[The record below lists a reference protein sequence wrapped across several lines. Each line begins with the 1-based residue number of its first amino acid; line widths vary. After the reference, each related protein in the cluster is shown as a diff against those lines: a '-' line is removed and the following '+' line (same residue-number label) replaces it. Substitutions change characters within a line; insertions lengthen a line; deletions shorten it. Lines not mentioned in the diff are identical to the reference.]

1 MLREPVRADNEGSLT
16 EGGARGPMERIEMKS
31 PPQTRSRVLTSGG
44 ALATE
49 QSLLAEIAAAVAFG
63 PDLECPLRIVVPSAS
78 LRQHVLRRL
87 VGVRG
92 AAAGIVVQ
100 TAYSAARE
108 VLDRAGSAAPR
119 GDAFFELAVRRLA
132 SGEPALA
139 SKLET
144 MDDGYGSAVGVVRD
158 LLDAGFQPG
167 HEDGVLERLD
177 DLERPVAGRRLER
190 ARAVVRVA
198 ARAYE
203 AMESSGS
210 WRSAHVFE
218 HARSLLYEFGRTA
231 LPASSIIVHGFA
243 DVTGLVADFLEALTL
258 VAPVTVLIDR
268 PHRPGRTGREEPGV
282 AFLKRMEARFSG
294 FDRVDG
300 SGPARPPEVLL
311 TEAADVESEVR
322 WVAERVRALLDSGCV
337 AEDIGIVARVLEGL
351 TSPVRR
357 HMGRLGVPFSGAG
370 ESVAGGGLR
379 SEVQRLTGLLKLGA
393 EAPVDLWIEGRGF
406 SDHGTE
412 LLLGL
417 RQTGTLRIED
427 LAVLDVE
434 QTFKK
439 GVHLPVDLRT
449 GVLEERLS
457 RPRLTA
463 SALKQA
469 RAHASEIARLFA
481 EWPESAGAED
491 HAAVTVEVITA
502 LGWGPNELRWGEVVP
517 RLRQLAGD
525 LSALVDIHRREWQ
538 RLAAELL
545 TGVGDVP
552 VGGHGGGVQVLSVTE
567 ARARTFEH
575 LFVIGVNR
583 GVFPRVVGD
592 DSMLPDIIRARLAQD
607 VLPEM
612 PVRARSADEE
622 RYLFAQLLSAAPN
635 VHLSWHLSSRDGVMT
650 RSTFIADLL
659 GPGAPDPVAP
669 VVWSTCRSDFGP
681 RPAYEHAVLAAAGG
695 RREDLPPILAVA
707 LAEGVSFDEEASSA
721 LELAQVR
728 VAILDEVDP
737 KLPAS
742 GPNPWFG
749 FVGGACRVERNG
761 LSVTRV
767 EAVAECPWSSFVT
780 RRLGVAPMP
789 DPHLGLPDP
798 KGLLVGNVV
807 HRVLERIVREGLR
820 DTSAATIE
828 ELTGRDPEPIRWP
841 DSPTFESILL
851 EAARQVAAEAGMA
864 QRGMPVLLAA
874 RSRPYL
880 EVARRTEWGDAGV
893 LTTVL
898 AAEVSGIAEIPGV
911 DEAIRF
917 RADRVD
923 RGPEGLICVDYKTGK
938 PFSTA
943 KQEATRRKHLM
954 KKVAMGRMLQAAAYA
969 GASGVGPTSGRY
981 LWLKP
986 DINETP
992 EAARSAVITSD
1003 DRTSAE
1009 FLALAVNAVVRASD
1023 EGAMFPRVEEV
1034 GSDKLPDH
1042 CRYCAVVE
1050 VCRRDDSGF
1059 RRRLVDWMEAG
1070 DDGAR
1075 PVDSAAR
1082 TLWHLGVPLE
1092 AEP

>member
-1 MLREPVRADNEGSLT
+1 MLREPAGADNEASLT

-31 PPQTRSRVLTSGG
+31 PPQTRSRVLTAGG

-49 QSLLAEIAAAVAFG
+49 QSLLAEITAAVALG

-87 VGVRG
+87 VSVRG
-92 AAAGIVVQ
+92 ATAGLVVQ

-108 VLDRAGSAAPR
+108 VLDRADSAAPR

-132 SGEPALA
+132 SGETALA
-139 SKLET
+139 SKLDS
-144 MDDGYGSAVGVVRD
+144 MDDGYGSVVGVVRD

-198 ARAYE
+198 ARSYE
-203 AMESSGS
+203 VMEASGS

-218 HARSLLYEFGRTA
+218 HARSLLYEVGRPA
-231 LPASSIIVHGFA
+231 LPASSIMVHGFA
-243 DVTGLVADFLEALTL
+243 DVTGLVADFLEALAL
-258 VAPVTVLIDR
+258 VAPLTVLIDR
-268 PHRPGRTGREEPGV
+268 PQRPGRTGREEPGL
-282 AFLKRMEARFSG
+282 AFLDRIEARFSG
-294 FDRVDG
+294 FERLDG
-300 SGPARPPEVLL
+300 SGPVQPPEVLL
-311 TEAADVESEVR
+311 SEAPDVESEVR
-322 WVAERVRALLDSGCV
+322 WVAERVRALLDIGCA

-351 TSPVRR
+351 TSPIRR
-357 HMGRLGVPFSGAG
+357 HFGRLGVPFSGAG

-379 SEVQRLTGLLKLGA
+379 YEVQRLAELLKLGA
-393 EAPVDLWIEGRGF
+393 AAPVDLWMEGRGPAE
-406 SDHGTE
+406 HGAE

-434 QTFKK
+434 RTFNN
-439 GVHLPVDLRT
+439 GVRLPVDLRT
-449 GVLEERLS
+449 GALEERPS
-457 RPRLTA
+457 PPRLAA

-469 RAHASEIARLFA
+469 RAQASEIAKVFA
-481 EWPESAGAED
+481 EWPESAGAEV
-491 HAAVTVEVITA
+491 HAGVTIEAIAA
-502 LGWGPNELRWGEVVP
+502 LGWGRDELRWREVVP
-517 RLRQLAGD
+517 RLRQLAVE
-525 LSALVDIHRREWQ
+525 LSGLPDIRRREWQ
-538 RLAAELL
+538 RLSAEVL

-552 VGGHGGGVQVLSVTE
+552 VGGRGGGVQVLSVTE

-575 LFVIGVNR
+575 LFVIGLNR

-592 DSMLPDIIRARLAQD
+592 DSMLPDIIRARLALD

-635 VHLSWHLSSRDGVMT
+635 LHVSWHLASREGVRT
-650 RSTFIADLL
+650 RSSFVADLL
-659 GPGAPDPVAP
+659 GPEAPDSVAP

-681 RPAYEHAVLAAAGG
+681 RPAFEHAVLAAAGG
-695 RREDLPPILAVA
+695 RREDLSSILAVA
-707 LAEGVSFDEEASSA
+707 FSEGLSSDQASSA
-721 LELAQVR
+721 AELARVR

-737 KLPAS
+737 RLPVS
-742 GPNPWFG
+742 GPSPWFG
-749 FVGGACRVERNG
+749 FVGGACRVDRKG
-761 LSVTRV
+761 LSVTGV

-807 HRVLERIVREGLR
+807 HRVLELIVRGGLR
-820 DTSAATIE
+820 DAPAEAVE
-828 ELTGRDPEPIRWP
+828 ELAGRDPEPIRWP
-841 DSPTFESILL
+841 DSNAFESILT
-851 EAARQVAAEAGMA
+851 EVARQVAAEAGMA
-864 QRGMPVLLAA
+864 QLGMAVLLAA

-880 EVARRTEWGDAGV
+880 EVARRTEWGDEGV

-898 AAEVSGIAEIPGV
+898 APEVSGTAEIPGV

-923 RGPEGLICVDYKTGK
+923 RRPDGVTCVDYKTGK
-938 PFSTA
+938 PVSSA
-943 KQEATRRKHLM
+943 KKEDTRRRHLM
-954 KKVAMGRMLQAAAYA
+954 KKIATGRMLQAAAYA
-969 GASGVGPTSGRY
+969 SAKNLGPASGRY

-986 DINETP
+986 DIKETP
-992 EAARSAVITSD
+992 EAARSALITCD
-1003 DRTSAE
+1003 DRDAALYLASA
-1009 FLALAVNAVVRASD
+1009 VTAVVRASD

-1070 DDGAR
+1070 GDTAR

-1082 TLWHLGVPLE
+1082 TLWHLGATLE
-1092 AEP
+1092 EEP

>member
-1 MLREPVRADNEGSLT
+1 
-16 EGGARGPMERIEMKS
+16 
-31 PPQTRSRVLTSGG
+31 
-44 ALATE
+44 
-49 QSLLAEIAAAVAFG
+49 
-63 PDLECPLRIVVPSAS
+63 
-78 LRQHVLRRL
+78 
-87 VGVRG
+87 
-92 AAAGIVVQ
+92 VQ

-108 VLDRAGSAAPR
+108 VLDRADSAAPR

-132 SGEPALA
+132 SGETALA
-139 SKLET
+139 SKLDS
-144 MDDGYGSAVGVVRD
+144 MDDGYGSVVGVVRD

-198 ARAYE
+198 ARSYE
-203 AMESSGS
+203 VMEASGS

-218 HARSLLYEFGRTA
+218 HARSLLYEVGRPA
-231 LPASSIIVHGFA
+231 LPASSIMVHGFA
-243 DVTGLVADFLEALTL
+243 DVTGLVADFLEALAL
-258 VAPVTVLIDR
+258 VAPLTVLIDR
-268 PHRPGRTGREEPGV
+268 PQRPGRTGREEPGL
-282 AFLKRMEARFSG
+282 AFLDRIEARFSG
-294 FDRVDG
+294 FERLDG
-300 SGPARPPEVLL
+300 SGPVQPPEVLL
-311 TEAADVESEVR
+311 SEAPDVESEVR
-322 WVAERVRALLDSGCV
+322 WVAERVRALLDIGCA

-351 TSPVRR
+351 TSPIRR
-357 HMGRLGVPFSGAG
+357 HFGRLGVPFSGAG

-379 SEVQRLTGLLKLGA
+379 YEVQRLAELLKLGA
-393 EAPVDLWIEGRGF
+393 AAPVDLWMEGRGPAE
-406 SDHGTE
+406 HGAE

-434 QTFKK
+434 RTFNN
-439 GVHLPVDLRT
+439 GVRLPVDLRT
-449 GVLEERLS
+449 GALEERPS
-457 RPRLTA
+457 PPRLAA

-469 RAHASEIARLFA
+469 RAQASEIAKVFA
-481 EWPESAGAED
+481 EWPESAGAEV
-491 HAAVTVEVITA
+491 HAGVTIEAIAA
-502 LGWGPNELRWGEVVP
+502 LGWGRDELRWREVVP
-517 RLRQLAGD
+517 RLRQLAVE
-525 LSALVDIHRREWQ
+525 LSGLPDIRRREWQ
-538 RLAAELL
+538 RLSAEVL

-552 VGGHGGGVQVLSVTE
+552 VGGRGGGVQVLSVTE

-575 LFVIGVNR
+575 LFVIGLNR

-592 DSMLPDIIRARLAQD
+592 DSMLPDIIRARLALD

-635 VHLSWHLSSRDGVMT
+635 LHVSWHLASREGVRT
-650 RSTFIADLL
+650 RSSFVADLL
-659 GPGAPDPVAP
+659 GPEAPDSVAP

-681 RPAYEHAVLAAAGG
+681 RPAFEHAVLAAAGG
-695 RREDLPPILAVA
+695 RREDLSSILAVA
-707 LAEGVSFDEEASSA
+707 FSEGLSSDQASSA
-721 LELAQVR
+721 AELARVR

-737 KLPAS
+737 RLPVS
-742 GPNPWFG
+742 GPSPWFG
-749 FVGGACRVERNG
+749 FVGGACRVDRKG
-761 LSVTRV
+761 LSVTGV

-807 HRVLERIVREGLR
+807 HRVLELIVRGGLR
-820 DTSAATIE
+820 DAPAEVVE
-828 ELTGRDPEPIRWP
+828 ELAGRDPEPIRWP
-841 DSPTFESILL
+841 DSNAFESILT
-851 EAARQVAAEAGMA
+851 EVARQVAAEAGMA
-864 QRGMPVLLAA
+864 QLGMAVLLAA

-880 EVARRTEWGDAGV
+880 EVARRTEWGDEGV

-898 AAEVSGIAEIPGV
+898 APEVSGTAEIPGV

-923 RGPEGLICVDYKTGK
+923 RRPDGVTCVDYKTGK
-938 PFSTA
+938 PVSSA
-943 KQEATRRKHLM
+943 KKEDTRRRHLM
-954 KKVAMGRMLQAAAYA
+954 KKIATGRMLQAAAYA
-969 GASGVGPTSGRY
+969 SAKNLGPASGRY

-986 DINETP
+986 DIKETP
-992 EAARSAVITSD
+992 EAARSALITCD
-1003 DRTSAE
+1003 DRDAALYLASA
-1009 FLALAVNAVVRASD
+1009 VTAVVRASD

-1070 DDGAR
+1070 GDTAR

-1082 TLWHLGVPLE
+1082 TLWHLGATLE
-1092 AEP
+1092 EEP